1 MLISVLLIFV
11 LAVRQGRYTLTE
23 RTRTIM
29 EVKEIQER
37 SMLSAGLDILAE
49 AASQNRAIFCDS
61 LSSCNIETSNAGGG
75 NVASPSM
82 AGSSASPA
90 PDGDHSYN
98 NNESGHCETFSIF
111 LTKCKNKSLK
121 EVPAKTEECEKES
134 PFTIPTSQSQKS
146 NSLLFNANIDLPRQ
160 CWPQILSN
168 LVSAMTNLTPL
179 QTKSKEEIQAILTE
193 GQVIIFRY

>member
-1 MLISVLLIFV
+1 MVTVYICVS
-11 LAVRQGRYTLTE
+11 AVRQGRYTLTE

-61 LSSCNIETSNAGGG
+61 PSSCNSETSNVGGG
-75 NVASPSM
+75 NVASLGV

-90 PDGDHSYN
+90 PDMDHSYN
-98 NNESGHCETFSIF
+98 NNERGQCETLSIF

-121 EVPAKTEECEKES
+121 EVPTKKEECEKES

-193 GQVIIFRY
+193 GQVIIFR